1 MPASGMFAATLHGS
15 AADPC
20 SLLIGSMKQ
29 ACENAGK
36 IASGATGT
44 GSGSSGGVSSGS
56 LLTDPLGSIASGC
69 AQAAAWVID
78 QVSSA
83 VGSTTSVD
91 YTNAGFLK
99 QYAVVFAASAVL
111 TLVLWLL
118 AVIKR
123 AVRGESVVTAI
134 TEATGYLWLAVGAS
148 AFTPVVLYGMV
159 KLTDGITAAI
169 GSGTATDRNN
179 FLTNFANT
187 ISPANG
193 QSSALGGG
201 PILLIFVSLVA
212 MIAAAVL
219 WIELLIR
226 AAMLY
231 VGAALAAAVYAG
243 LVDKSLWHHIRRW
256 AGMMI
261 AVDLAKPVIVIVLGL
276 ATAISAGSN
285 AASFASVLSGL
296 AIMILSIFSSALIFR
311 FVPNFGDDMLAI
323 NSARDSA
330 GSSTEASPAGA
341 MAGPASR
348 MREGIAAHGARSGN
362 PLAAPAT
369 AALSMSAGMAA
380 HGARAAVRLGTT
392 RGGSGGGGA
401 AGGAGVGGAGVGGPS
416 GGGPAGGLAGDSAR
430 PGGTPGGVAPG
441 GAMGGGA
448 SQAQRR
454 SLPNARDAANGTGN
468 QGSGA

>member
-1 MPASGMFAATLHGS
+1 MPGSGFLAGALHN
-15 AADPC
+15 APADPC

-29 ACENAGK
+29 ACENTGK
-36 IASGATGT
+36 LVNGSGATG
-44 GSGSSGGVSSGS
+44 GSGGGVSSGS
-56 LLTDPLGSIASGC
+56 LLSDPLGSIASGC

-83 VGSTTSVD
+83 VGSSTSVD
-91 YTNAGFLK
+91 FTNAGFLK
-99 QYAVVFAASAVL
+99 QYGVVFAASAVL

-123 AVRGESVVTAI
+123 AVRGEPVVTAI
-134 TEATGYLWLAVGAS
+134 SEATGFLWLAVGAS

-159 KLTDGITAAI
+159 KLTDGITTAI
-169 GSGTATDRNN
+169 GSGTVADRNN
-179 FLTNFANT
+179 FLTSFANT
-187 ISPANG
+187 LSPPNG
-193 QSSALGGG
+193 QASNLGGG
-201 PILLIFVSLVA
+201 PILLIFISLVA

-276 ATAISAGSN
+276 ATAISASQN
-285 AASFASVLSGL
+285 SASFASVLSGL
-296 AIMILSIFSSALIFR
+296 AIMILSIVSSALIFR

-323 NSARDSA
+323 STARNSAGTSDA
-330 GSSTEASPAGA
+330 APTGA

-362 PLAAPAT
+362 PMSAPAT

-380 HGARAAVRLGTT
+380 HGARAAVRIGTSRVGT
-392 RGGSGGGGA
+392 GGGGMPGGSGGGMT
-401 AGGAGVGGAGVGGPS
+401 GGGSGGDGGGGLGGGMPGGGGSTVGGAG
-416 GGGPAGGLAGDSAR
+416 
-430 PGGTPGGVAPG
+430 GGTNPSEAV
-441 GAMGGGA
+441 
-448 SQAQRR
+448 RR
-454 SLPNARDAANGTGN
+454 SIPNARDLANGGGN
-468 QGSGA
+468 QGSGG